1 MWKIHIDFRKKEV
14 SVKIELGA
22 RGVNTYRYAGAYRKP
37 QRWQHKVLYRN
48 RGRTDAIPLTSDA
61 LSPIFSSHIT

>member
-22 RGVNTYRYAGAYRKP
+22 RGVNTYRYAGAYRNHHRDDSTKYSKGTEVGQMP
-37 QRWQHKVLYRN
+37 FH
-48 RGRTDAIPLTSDA
+48 
-61 LSPIFSSHIT
+61 